1 MRRIVPTF
9 HLYFGAFDIVLYLA
23 GIYGAIALS
32 KALCDQMD
40 EAQAAQSLNEN
51 LTTQTTTAPMQA
63 IAPHLVAPAAKRKAV
78 SVKVSAS

>member
-1 MRRIVPTF
+1 MF

-23 GIYGAIALS
+23 GTYGAIALS

-40 EAQAAQSLNEN
+40 EAQAAQSLTTEG

-63 IAPHLVAPAAKRKAV
+63 IAPHLIAPAANRKAV
-78 SVKVSAS
+78 GVKVSAS

>member
-1 MRRIVPTF
+1 MF

-40 EAQAAQSLNEN
+40 EAQAAQSL
-51 LTTQTTTAPMQA
+51 TTQTTTAPMQA
-63 IAPHLVAPAAKRKAV
+63 IRPPPNCPCRQ
-78 SVKVSAS
+78 SRSGQR

>member
-1 MRRIVPTF
+1 MF

-23 GIYGAIALS
+23 GTYGAIALS

-40 EAQAAQSLNEN
+40 EAQATQSLTAEG

-63 IAPHLVAPAAKRKAV
+63 IAPHLIAPADRRKAV

>member
-1 MRRIVPTF
+1 MF

-32 KALCDQMD
+32 KALCDQLD
-40 EAQAAQSLNEN
+40 EAQAAQS

-63 IAPHLVAPAAKRKAV
+63 IAPHLIAPAANREAV
-78 SVKVSAS
+78 SVRVSAG